1 MTIYQSSIFL
11 YKGGRVCS
19 TNGRTLKSECCS
31 GFVPG
36 DEGSKVGI
44 AEMADMVL
52 MAYPLERNR
61 FMPGDTL
68 HGRKR

>member
-1 MTIYQSSIFL
+1 M
-11 YKGGRVCS
+11 CS